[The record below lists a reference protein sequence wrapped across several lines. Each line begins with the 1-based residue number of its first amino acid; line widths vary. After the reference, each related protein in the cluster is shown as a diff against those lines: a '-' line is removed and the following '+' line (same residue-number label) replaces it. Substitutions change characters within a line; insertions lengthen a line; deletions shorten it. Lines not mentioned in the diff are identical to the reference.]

1 MRRIKDDNID
11 NTEEKKSSE
20 KKTAKTKKASSSA
33 RKTAKKTSSSKA
45 SKVPSDEDIS
55 NIVFAKRSPTIP
67 YAIDMHPR
75 RDEII
80 RDILDGRKSR
90 KSIVREYGLSHENVV
105 RNYMKSKLI
114 APIAEKNLDSR
125 DRSAAIL
132 QQKLDDIQQYLDKLI
147 QSCDDFLTDPRDSSK
162 YFMGNRADELVV
174 VYEKSEELADGKVIR
189 KRYTEDLQTL
199 IDIALDPDSCNVLQI
214 RSTRTDIRKLIL
226 EALSIA
232 QKQVELIGRITG
244 QMQDILIHADVKSI
258 IVPKLCQAV
267 AEVTE
272 ESKPSEFKS
281 GIMSELKRLIAEEEA
296 SR

>member
-1 MRRIKDDNID
+1 MNKKESIADS
-11 NTEEKKSSE
+11 KKSTE
-20 KKTAKTKKASSSA
+20 KTVKKKAS
-33 RKTAKKTSSSKA
+33 AKKTVTKSSA
-45 SKVPSDEDIS
+45 SKVPKNEDIS

-75 RDEII
+75 REEII

-90 KSIVREYGLSHENVV
+90 KSIVQEYGLSNESVV
-105 RNYMKSKLI
+105 KNYMKSKLI

-125 DRSAAIL
+125 DKSAAIL
-132 QQKLDDIQQYLDKLI
+132 QQRLDDIQSYLDKLI
-147 QSCDDFLTDPRDSSK
+147 QSCDDFLTDPRDSSR

-174 VYEKSEELADGKVIR
+174 VYEKAEELADGKVIR

-199 IDIALDPDSCNVLQI
+199 IDIALDPDSCNVLQV

-244 QMQDILIHADVKSI
+244 QMQDILIQADVKSI
-258 IVPKLCQAV
+258 IVPKLCQVV

-272 ESKPSEFKS
+272 EVKPSAMKN
-281 GIMSELKRLIAEEEA
+281 GIMNELKRLLDEEEI